1 MKKIV
6 TLSFD
11 DGEIQ
16 DIRLAELLRKYG
28 LQATF
33 YLCSAHIGLKAVLPS
48 GRPGGKSGGERHQT
62 DLRGV

>member
-33 YLCSAHIGLKAVLPS
+33 YLCSAHIGA
-48 GRPGGKSGGERHQT
+48 
-62 DLRGV
+62 